1 MCDDTFMCPIRL
13 IMVILHSF
21 MSAFVLES
29 TTLKK
34 IETKM
39 QCTTIFI
46 HGMEMYVLTLFSNH
60 QPWSWSWPHHTSLPH
75 QYSVFST
82 NEAQTTTFVL
92 FLIYACLCQKISPFT
107 FPVSLFSQRERGNSQ
122 DWNWMPENFIVI
134 ISPCNMYEITHVG
147 RVIKCW

>member
-29 TTLKK
+29 TALKK
-34 IETKM
+34 LKLKCNALLYSFM
-39 QCTTIFI
+39 AWKCMF
-46 HGMEMYVLTLFSNH
+46 LTLFSNH

-75 QYSVFST
+75 QCSVFST

-107 FPVSLFSQRERGNSQ
+107 FPVSLFSQREKGNSQ
-122 DWNWMPENFIVI
+122 DWNWMPEIFIVI